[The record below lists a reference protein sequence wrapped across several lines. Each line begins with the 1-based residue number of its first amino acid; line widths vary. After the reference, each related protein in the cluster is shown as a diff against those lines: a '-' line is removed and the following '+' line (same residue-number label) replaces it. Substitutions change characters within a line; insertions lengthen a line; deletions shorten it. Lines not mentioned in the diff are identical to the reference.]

1 MIHQTRLAV
10 VAATVLLLA
19 GTASAQQKKYGPGVT
34 DTEIKIGQSMP
45 YSGPASAFG
54 QNGLTETAYFKM
66 VNERGGVNGRKIN
79 FISLDDGYMPPKT
92 VEMTRKLVEDENVLF
107 MFATLGTAQNL
118 AIRKYL
124 NGRQVPD
131 IFVSTN
137 SSEFNKPKEFPWH
150 VPFFPFNDTEGA
162 AISAYLV
169 KNKPNAKIAV
179 LFQHD
184 DFGRLFLTNLEKA
197 LGPNAKMI
205 VKTASYD
212 VTDPTITS
220 QLIELQAS
228 GADTLMIFATP
239 KFAAQ
244 AIRGVHDLKWPVTQ
258 YLASVSSSIGAVLQP
273 AGVEAATGVITAGA
287 FKTPLDDT
295 WANDKG
301 MQDYLEF
308 MKKWRPGAD
317 PNDTSTL
324 LGYTNASAVVQVL
337 AKCGDDLTRE
347 NVLAQTIAT
356 RLDVPMALPGVRI
369 AYAPDDYNAF
379 RNVRLQRFDGKS
391 WRLMEDEGA
400 K

>member
-1 MIHQTRLAV
+1 MILNTRFFV
-10 VAATVLLLA
+10 VAATALLLA
-19 GTASAQQKKYGPGVT
+19 GTAMAQDKKYGPGVT
-34 DTEIKIGQSMP
+34 DTEIKIGQTMP

-54 QNGLTETAYFKM
+54 QNGVTEQAYFKM
-66 VNERGGVNGRKIN
+66 VNERGGINGRKIN
-79 FISLDDGYMPPKT
+79 FISLDDGYLPPKT
-92 VEMTRKLVEDENVLF
+92 VEMTRKLIEDEQVLL

-124 NGRQVPD
+124 NTRKVPD
-131 IFVSTN
+131 LFVSTN

-150 VPFFPFNDTEGA
+150 LPFFPFNDTEAA
-162 AISAYLV
+162 AISGYLI
-169 KNKPNAKIAV
+169 KKKPDAKIAI

-184 DFGRLFLTNLEKA
+184 DFGRLFASNFEKA
-197 LGPNAKMI
+197 LGEHKNMI
-205 VKTASYD
+205 VKQASYD

-244 AIRGVHDLKWPVTQ
+244 AIRGVHDLRWKAMRF
-258 YLASVSSSIGAVLQP
+258 LASVSTSIGAVIQP
-273 AGVEAATGVITAGA
+273 AGVEAATGVISASA
-287 FKTPLDDT
+287 FKTAADDT

-324 LGYTNASAVVQVL
+324 LGYIHAGVLVQIL
-337 AKCGDDLTRE
+337 QECGDNLTRE
-347 NVLAQTIAT
+347 NVLAQTIAHKY
-356 RLDVPMALPGVRI
+356 DVPMALPGVKI

-391 WRLMEDEGA
+391 WRLMEDDGA
-400 K
+400 N